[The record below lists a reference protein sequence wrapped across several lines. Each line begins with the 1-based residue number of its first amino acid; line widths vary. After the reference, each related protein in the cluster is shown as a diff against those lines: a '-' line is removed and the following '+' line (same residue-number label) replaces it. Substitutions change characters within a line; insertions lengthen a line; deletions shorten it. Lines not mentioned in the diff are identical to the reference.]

1 MCDYVPCDAYGSCV
15 YNVNGYCEYNDGVD
29 SEQEMECVDSA
40 DNTKEELT
48 RVSKVN
54 KYTFKYSVENYYL
67 NLQDQD
73 LLDGMP
79 SRKKLN
85 NEVYKLK
92 KTFYEGYFI
101 DGLNVIYDKN
111 YKALPLTLGEVCSY
125 MSNGFINEFNSFNN
139 ELEEIGSH
147 IPYVSFI
154 SPNFEF
160 IATEKVADVERT
172 QKMSVWDYLAD
183 CNYYSFGNT
192 IKEAE
197 KDLWPIFHRERRYID
212 SL

>member
-1 MCDYVPCDAYGSCV
+1 MCDYVPCDAYGSCI
-15 YNVNGYCEYNDGVD
+15 YNVNGYCEYNDSID
-29 SEQEMECVDSA
+29 AEEDMECV
-40 DNTKEELT
+40 DNTKEETMGRELII
-48 RVSKVN
+48 N

-67 NLQDQD
+67 SLQEQD
-73 LLDGMP
+73 LLDVMP
-79 SRKKLN
+79 NRKKLN
-85 NEVYKLK
+85 NEIYKLK

-101 DGLNVIYDKN
+101 DGLSVIYDKN

-125 MSNGFINEFNSFNN
+125 MSNGFINEFNSFSND
-139 ELEEIGSH
+139 LEEIGSH

-183 CNYYSFGNT
+183 CHYYSFGNT
-192 IKEAE
+192 IEEAE
-197 KDLWPIFHRERRYID
+197 KDLWPIFNRERRYID

>member
-15 YNVNGYCEYNDGVD
+15 YNVNGYCEYNDRVD

-67 NLQDQD
+67 NLQAQD
-73 LLDGMP
+73 LLDVMP

-92 KTFYEGYFI
+92 KTYMEAVYY
-101 DGLNVIYDKN
+101 DGLNALYDKDF
-111 YKALPLTLGEVCSY
+111 KKLPFVVGEVCSY
-125 MSNGFINEFNSFNN
+125 MANGFINDFNEFYND
-139 ELEEIGSH
+139 LEEIGSH

-160 IATEKVADVERT
+160 IATEKVAEVEQT
-172 QKMSVWDYLAD
+172 QKMSVWDYLGD
-183 CNYYSFGNT
+183 CQYYSFGKT

-197 KDLWPIFHRERRYID
+197 KDLWPIFNRERRYID